1 MLTAERKRMI
11 LERLRRDGK
20 VLASELSKEFETSE
34 DTIRRDLRDLAAA
47 GMLQRVHGGALLKP
61 PIAATY
67 AARQK
72 QSPDA
77 KVAIA
82 KAAATLARNGQVI
95 FLDGGTTT
103 LQIAHCLPR
112 DLRATIVTNSAPHA
126 IALAEHPSVDIIL
139 IGGKFLKEGLITVG
153 MEMFE
158 SFNYINADLCFLGVC
173 SLHREIGITV
183 SDLEES
189 HRKRAM
195 INRAAEVVA
204 LAGAEKLETAS
215 PFVVAPLKELTYL
228 VTEQAANSR
237 VLKQYEKLGITI
249 VRASD
254 R

>member
-1 MLTAERKRMI
+1 MVSMAACGLFMLTAERKQLI

-61 PIAATY
+61 PIAASY

-72 QSPDA
+72 QSPGA

-103 LQIAHCLPR
+103 LQVVQYLSR

-126 IALAEHPSVDIIL
+126 IALA
-139 IGGKFLKEGLITVG
+139 
-153 MEMFE
+153 
-158 SFNYINADLCFLGVC
+158 A
-173 SLHREIGITV
+173 
-183 SDLEES
+183 
-189 HRKRAM
+189 
-195 INRAAEVVA
+195 
-204 LAGAEKLETAS
+204 AEKLETAS

-228 VTEQAANSR
+228 VTEQTANTR
-237 VLKQYEKLGITI
+237 ILKQYEKLGITI